1 MSPLLQKVLTEIDR
15 LEPSEQL
22 SVMSHLVNRFNSFVT
37 RTAPKT
43 DFPIAK
49 GDAAPTETLRDRT
62 ASHPA
67 KQLTKI
73 SRQELLGCASGLI
86 SMRADFDEPLAD
98 FQDYM

>member
-1 MSPLLQKVLTEIDR
+1 MSPLLEQVLTEIDR

-37 RTAPKT
+37 QTAPKT

-49 GDAAPTETLRDRT
+49 GEAAPTETLRDRT

-67 KQLTKI
+67 KQLAI